1 MGRGLNNRQQRF
13 VEEYLIDLN
22 ASAAYLRAGYK
33 SQNPDVDCQKLLV
46 KSSIKEAIQKAM
58 QDREQRTV
66 VTADRV
72 VQELWNIVTADANDI
87 VELRRCCCRYCWGIN
102 NRYQL
107 TANEMKARKD
117 SYAIEAAKAAQEGK
131 PIAVFDPL
139 GGIGFDATKEPN
151 PACPECFGVG
161 VTEPFFKDTRKL
173 PPGVKSLYAGIKVT
187 KDGIEVR
194 MHSKDKAMELL
205 GRHLGMFKDKLEVEV
220 KGGIAE
226 RLKRARERKANG
238 AD

>member
-1 MGRGLNNRQQRF
+1 MAKLTEKQKRF
-13 VEEYLIDLN
+13 VEEYLVDLN
-22 ASAAYLRAGYK
+22 ATQAAIRAGYSPK
-33 SQNPDVDCQKLLV
+33 TANEQGARLLANV
-46 KSSIKEAIQKAM
+46 SIQHALQKAM

-72 VQELWNIVTADANDI
+72 VQELWNIVTADANEI

-117 SYAIEAAKAAQEGK
+117 SYAIEAAKAAAEGK
-131 PIAVFDPL
+131 PIAVFDSL

-173 PPGVKSLYAGIKVT
+173 PPGVKSLYAGVKVT
-187 KDGIEVR
+187 KDGVEVR

>member
-1 MGRGLNNRQQRF
+1 MAKLADKQKRF
-13 VEEYLIDLN
+13 VVEYLVDLN
-22 ASAAYLRAGYK
+22 ATQAAIRAGYSPK
-33 SQNPDVDCQKLLV
+33 TATEQGARLLTNV
-46 KSSIKEAIQKAM
+46 KVQEAIQKAM

-87 VELRRCCCRYCWGIN
+87 VELRRCCCRYCWGNN

-161 VTEPFFKDTRKL
+161 VTKPFFKDTRKL
-173 PPGVKSLYAGIKVT
+173 PPGVKSLYAGVKVT
-187 KDGIEVR
+187 KDGVEVR

-205 GRHLGMFKDKLEVEV
+205 GRHLGMFKDKVEVEI

>member
-33 SQNPDVDCQKLLV
+33 SQNPDVDCQKLRV

-107 TANEMKARKD
+107 TANEMEARKD

-139 GGIGFDATKEPN
+139 GGIGYDATKEPN
-151 PACPECFGVG
+151 QACPECFGVG
-161 VTEPFFKDTRKL
+161 VTKPFFKDTRKL
-173 PPGVKSLYAGIKVT
+173 PPGVKSLYAGVKVT
-187 KDGIEVR
+187 KDGVEVR

-205 GRHLGMFKDKLEVEV
+205 GRHLGMFKDKVEVEI

>member
-1 MGRGLNNRQQRF
+1 MAKLTEKQKRF
-13 VEEYLIDLN
+13 VEEYLVDLN
-22 ASAAYLRAGYK
+22 ATQAAIRAGYSPK
-33 SQNPDVDCQKLLV
+33 TANEQGARLLV
-46 KSSIKEAIQKAM
+46 NVSIQQALQKAM
-58 QDREQRTV
+58 KDREQRTV

-117 SYAIEAAKAAQEGK
+117 SYAIEAAKAAAEGK
-131 PIAVFDPL
+131 TIAVFDPL
-139 GGIGFDATKEPN
+139 GGIGYDATKEPN
-151 PACPECFGVG
+151 PVCPECFGVG
-161 VTEPFFKDTRKL
+161 VTEPFIKDTRKL
-173 PPGVKSLYAGIKVT
+173 PPGVKSLYAGVKVT
-187 KDGIEVR
+187 KDGVEVR

-205 GRHLGMFKDKLEVEV
+205 GRHLGMFKDKVEVEI

>member
-1 MGRGLNNRQQRF
+1 MAKLTEKQKRF
-13 VEEYLIDLN
+13 VEEYLVDLN
-22 ASAAYLRAGYK
+22 ATQAAIRAGYSPK
-33 SQNPDVDCQKLLV
+33 TANEQGARLLV
-46 KSSIKEAIQKAM
+46 NVSIQQALQKAM

-117 SYAIEAAKAAQEGK
+117 SYAIEAAKAAAEGK

-139 GGIGFDATKEPN
+139 GGIGYDATKEPN
-151 PACPECFGVG
+151 PVCPECFGVG

-173 PPGVKSLYAGIKVT
+173 PPGVKSLYAGVKVT
-187 KDGIEVR
+187 KDGVEVR